1 MSNEGLETIKYV
13 LRLVNVSIYINFGKQ
28 YYADPNFDWMIS
40 TAKLKIN
47 FNIDFL
53 ISVYVDTDSITGVK
67 YLALGYPKLC
77 SPNFKWVLAT
87 HMTNKFT
94 FFFLQTILNMW
105 KYTSNVHIATQV

>member
-77 SPNFKWVLAT
+77 SPNFK
-87 HMTNKFT
+87 
-94 FFFLQTILNMW
+94 
-105 KYTSNVHIATQV
+105 